1 MHERRKNKDR
11 GWKRRKVIFKGTK
24 GGGKLNFTFSKKS
37 LKKKKKSPRKFFLRV
52 INHLTSLKV
61 AIGTCLFNFI
71 YLLSKDKSFIR
82 WNIKRLKPLHFPF
95 HFRSTQLTF
104 SFSSFFSYSK
114 KKKKERNNNER
125 EGKEGEE

>member
-1 MHERRKNKDR
+1 MEEKESDFQGNERGREIKFNLFK
-11 GWKRRKVIFKGTK
+11 KVV
-24 GGGKLNFTFSKKS
+24 
-37 LKKKKKSPRKFFLRV
+37 KKKKSPRKFFLRV

-61 AIGTCLFNFI
+61 AIGTCLFN
-71 YLLSKDKSFIR
+71 LSKDKSFIR